1 MTPQIV
7 GLLIALVS
15 ISVLASDTKRRELK
29 VGIYPYIPDI
39 NGDQYQSLLTW
50 IETTFEG
57 QNPNIDL
64 TVFSPPYNV
73 VDIYDPES
81 IAGYF
86 RTTDAAHILEIDTV
100 ILGDT
105 VDTGVIAEI
114 GSNRYGLPTKNYLP
128 FSLEAVT
135 VNGAYYAVPTYICGN
150 FLMGI
155 NTDQTGTS
163 KCPLSNGKDSFSQ
176 LHTVLNQ
183 CKTHMLNPPRK
194 ITLLGNVDGSYTLPL
209 FYIDAYIDKYGAGS
223 VYDVIFDP
231 LKILSELEIASN
243 LVNYLGFCLFEN
255 QDFDI
260 DGCVCSN
267 GTVDFNNNDIVDKI
281 IGGESI
287 TAYGYSEFNGY
298 FLKQAADIGVQIDI
312 YDIIAPPLSNQNNF
326 LMFTDGLII
335 NKEKLTPDTQPDI
348 DAFIQFYT
356 SLSTRLSIAFG
367 DDISGS
373 HPARYL
379 LQARSDFYSE
389 SRVTSD
395 DIYTKLSPFLQYA
408 VAAPNKDFY
417 QEKDFLETVVRNVL
431 NIVGFRKRAPHRGK
445 KMLHEE
451 L

>member
-1 MTPQIV
+1 MAPQIV
-7 GLLIALVS
+7 GLLIAPVS
-15 ISVLASDTKRRELK
+15 ISVLASDSKRRELK

-57 QNPNIDL
+57 QNPSIDL
-64 TVFSPPYNV
+64 TVFSPPYDV

-114 GSNRYGLPTKNYLP
+114 GRNKYGFPIENYLP

-163 KCPLSNGKDSFSQ
+163 TCPLSDGKDSFRQ
-176 LHTVLNQ
+176 LDTVLNQ
-183 CKTHMLNPPRK
+183 CKTDMLNPPRK
-194 ITLLGNVDGSYTLPL
+194 ITLLGNVEGSYTLPL

-223 VYDVIFDP
+223 VYDVIYDP
-231 LKILSELEIASN
+231 LKILTELEIASN

-267 GTVDFNNNDIVDKI
+267 GTVDLDDLTNRI
-281 IGGESI
+281 IMGESI

-298 FLKQAADIGVQIDI
+298 FLKHAADMGVQIDI
-312 YDIIAPPLSNQNNF
+312 YDIIAPPLFNQNNF

-335 NKEKLTPDTQPDI
+335 NNEKLTPDIQPDI

-389 SRVTSD
+389 SRVTGD

-431 NIVGFRKRAPHRGK
+431 NIVGFRKRALHRGK
-445 KMLHEE
+445 KILHEE